1 MSAQMKQVDKMFS
14 RLSGAG
20 KDILVAGKEALKSS
34 TVQMILGAVLILYV
48 SFLESESESVLSL
61 ALANPLGRIVVLL
74 LLVVLTYANPVLG
87 VLFVVLIVMSFVSVG
102 SVSGFADS
110 GSGCAASLPMP
121 SNFENEGFQD
131 MSRPQSPAELGTVAP
146 AIGSELESDMEKIKQ
161 QAEAQAQADADA
173 TIGKQMGGLSF
184 MSSEGFMNFQDSEP
198 TPADGIKEKKE
209 DESAEG
215 KVEGV
220 KEGFLSGVG
229 GNRGNREYSLYR

>member
-110 GSGCAASLPMP
+110 GPGCAASLPMP
-121 SNFENEGFQD
+121 SGEGFQD
-131 MSRPQSPAELGTVAP
+131 MSKPQSPAEQGTVSPAP
-146 AIGSELESDMEKIKQ
+146 GSELEADVEKAKEKAKEE
-161 QAEAQAQADADA
+161 AEAEA
-173 TIGKQMGGLSF
+173 TIGKKMGGLSF
-184 MSSEGFMNFQDSEP
+184 MSNEGFMNFQDSET
-198 TPADGIKEKKE
+198 TPADGKKEKSE
-209 DESAEG
+209 DESGEG
-215 KVEGV
+215 NVEGV
-220 KEGFLSGVG
+220 KEGFLAGVG
-229 GNRGNREYSLYR
+229 GRKEYSLYSSR

>member
-14 RLSGAG
+14 RLSGVG

-61 ALANPLGRIVVLL
+61 ALANPLGRIVILL

-102 SVSGFADS
+102 SVSGSADS

-121 SNFENEGFQD
+121 TEGFQD
-131 MSRPQSPAELGTVAP
+131 MNTAQSPAEQGTVAP
-146 AIGSELESDMEKIKQ
+146 APGSELEADVEKEKEKAKEE
-161 QAEAQAQADADA
+161 AEAEAEA
-173 TIGKQMGGLSF
+173 TIGKKMGGLSF

-198 TPADGIKEKKE
+198 TPADGKKEKSE
-209 DESAEG
+209 DGSGEG
-215 KVEGV
+215 DV
-220 KEGFLSGVG
+220 EGFLAGNG
-229 GNRGNREYSLYR
+229 GKREYSLYR

>member
-20 KDILVAGKEALKSS
+20 KDILVAGKDALKSS

-61 ALANPLGRIVVLL
+61 ALSNPLGRIVVLL

-102 SVSGFADS
+102 SVSGFTNS
-110 GSGCAASLPMP
+110 TSGCSASL
-121 SNFENEGFQD
+121 EKEGFQD
-131 MSRPQSPAELGTVAP
+131 MSKPQSPAERGTVSPAP
-146 AIGSELESDMEKIKQ
+146 GSELEADMEKIK
-161 QAEAQAQADADA
+161 EDESV
-173 TIGKQMGGLSF
+173 GKQMGGLSF

-198 TPADGIKEKKE
+198 TPADGNKEPTE
-209 DESAEG
+209 DEKA
-215 KVEGV
+215 
-220 KEGFLSGVG
+220 EGFLTGNG
-229 GNRGNREYSLYR
+229 GKREYSLYR